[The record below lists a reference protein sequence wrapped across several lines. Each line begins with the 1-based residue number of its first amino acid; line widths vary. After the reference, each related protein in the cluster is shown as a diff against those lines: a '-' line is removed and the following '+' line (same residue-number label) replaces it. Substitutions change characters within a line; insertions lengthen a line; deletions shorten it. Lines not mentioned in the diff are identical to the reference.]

1 MFWRDRV
8 ARGTNGGATTTPH
21 WVPSANTLEK
31 RLLRPYSHA
40 GFSDF
45 FLTNK
50 VATKLPTRKKVGG
63 RSVYICAII
72 SVLKRKESNDAKATY

>member
-1 MFWRDRV
+1 MP
-8 ARGTNGGATTTPH
+8 GEPMGGYYDPPLGAECQH
-21 WVPSANTLEK
+21 FGKKAAL
-31 RLLRPYSHA
+31 PYSHA